1 MATRTTARVL
11 ASMASLI
18 SRTSWVP
25 VRSLASSARPQPL
38 VERTTVYT
46 ELTTRG
52 RYAAASGA
60 LALVT
65 GFVCAPGLV
74 QAIAHPLAS
83 IPAFADATNPRELI
97 CTDMTEALHGKW
109 TAAVGTALLCWSPY
123 AAYQGIAFALPG
135 LTVVERGGLLRAA
148 AATVLTSASGVVL
161 SYQHGL
167 PYAWNLLVGFEDP
180 SAATPVVVE
189 ARLLPYVKLASTLV
203 GLGAFVPAALVAGA
217 YALGT
222 STSPQAI
229 ARFAGARRFAY
240 GGWLLAAAA
249 LAPPDP
255 ATQLSLTLLGFGAF
269 EAVLF
274 GGSLGR
280 AYGARTRFRALSS
293 ERRRIRMEQR
303 EP

>member
-109 TAAVGTALLCWSPY
+109 TAAVGK
-123 AAYQGIAFALPG
+123 
-135 LTVVERGGLLRAA
+135 
-148 AATVLTSASGVVL
+148 
-161 SYQHGL
+161 H
-167 PYAWNLLVGFEDP
+167 
-180 SAATPVVVE
+180 
-189 ARLLPYVKLASTLV
+189 ARQIS
-203 GLGAFVPAALVAGA
+203 
-217 YALGT
+217 
-222 STSPQAI
+222 
-229 ARFAGARRFAY
+229 
-240 GGWLLAAAA
+240 
-249 LAPPDP
+249 
-255 ATQLSLTLLGFGAF
+255 
-269 EAVLF
+269 
-274 GGSLGR
+274 
-280 AYGARTRFRALSS
+280 
-293 ERRRIRMEQR
+293 RRR
-303 EP
+303 